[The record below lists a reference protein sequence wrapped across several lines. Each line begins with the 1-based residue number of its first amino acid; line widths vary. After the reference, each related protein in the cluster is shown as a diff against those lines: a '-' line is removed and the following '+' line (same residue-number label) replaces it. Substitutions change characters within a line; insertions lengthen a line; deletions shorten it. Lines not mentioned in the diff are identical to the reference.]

1 MTRAIRHGLF
11 PICVVWL
18 CQSLCQQVWL
28 IIPCFL
34 HFTPFTFG
42 MSEIKTHS
50 MKKIMISTFF
60 LLGSFYYSQSITEKY
75 NSIYKRY
82 EYFDSIGNMIG
93 YKSYNNL
100 SQQWEYY
107 DLKTTQKQPYQ
118 YAKPQQ
124 LDISVLGNALSIKQ
138 NNYNNNVKQIQR
150 ALDNVIDQVRNF
162 DISEDKK
169 EVIIKKISDSFIN
182 NIMSKNFDYSSVSE
196 TNRIVRW
203 IYDSANIIIKN
214 VTTY

>member
-1 MTRAIRHGLF
+1 
-11 PICVVWL
+11 
-18 CQSLCQQVWL
+18 
-28 IIPCFL
+28 
-34 HFTPFTFG
+34 
-42 MSEIKTHS
+42 
-50 MKKIMISTFF
+50 MKKVIFSTFL
-60 LLGSFYYSQSITEKY
+60 LLGNLCFSQSVTEKY
-75 NSIYKRY
+75 NSIYKRH

-118 YAKPQQ
+118 YSKPQQ

-150 ALDNVIDQVRNF
+150 ALDNVIDQVKDFN
-162 DISEDKK
+162 ISEDKK
-169 EVIIKKISDSFIN
+169 EIIIKTISDSFIN

-196 TNRIVRW
+196 TSRIVRW
-203 IYDSANIIIKN
+203 IYDSANTKIKN